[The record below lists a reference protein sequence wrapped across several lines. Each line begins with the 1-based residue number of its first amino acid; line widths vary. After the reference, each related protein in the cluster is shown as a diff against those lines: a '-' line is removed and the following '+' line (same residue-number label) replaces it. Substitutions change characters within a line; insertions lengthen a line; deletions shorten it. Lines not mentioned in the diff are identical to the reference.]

1 MNNINNN
8 ILYRV
13 YLNSRHNEESKTRHI
28 VQGKMASRPFR
39 IDLAYLGDGY
49 YLLHY
54 DIDGNELTDTC
65 HDTEDEAFRQAEY
78 EYGIKK
84 PEWVKC

>member
-1 MNNINNN
+1 MNSR

-13 YLNSRHNEESKTRHI
+13 FLDSRHSEVSKTKHTTH
-28 VQGKMASRPFR
+28 GKVVSRPFR
-39 IDLAYLGDGY
+39 LDIAYLGDGY

-84 PEWVKC
+84 TDWVKQ